1 MLARAWN
8 AAPRT
13 GGVLVSKKITL
24 EWDISAIKVEQ
35 YRWGCGSGRTA
46 AHSSETAPPL
56 VSTLATPIRRLAQLS
71 DG

>member
-35 YRWGCGSGRTA
+35 YRWGLRFW
-46 AHSSETAPPL
+46 AHG
-56 VSTLATPIRRLAQLS
+56 STLIRDRTTAGKHPGDTDPQI
-71 DG
+71 GPAE